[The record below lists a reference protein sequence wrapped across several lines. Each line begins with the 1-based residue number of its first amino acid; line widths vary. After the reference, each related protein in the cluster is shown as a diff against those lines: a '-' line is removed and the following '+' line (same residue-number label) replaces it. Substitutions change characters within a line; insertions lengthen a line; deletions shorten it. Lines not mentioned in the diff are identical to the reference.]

1 MKQLVVLFSA
11 LLFCTIT
18 GCSKEKLPADIPSLH
33 PCHITIQMK
42 GSPLEGATVS
52 LLPEQGKWGAAG
64 ITNVQGI
71 AELRTRN
78 YRGVAEGSYKIT
90 VSKIQGGT
98 SPGTDEGPAIP
109 PVSLVNETFANPE
122 KTPLKCEIKSGE
134 NSFELTVDPS

>member
-1 MKQLVVLFSA
+1 MKQLIIILSA

-18 GCSKEKLPADIPSLH
+18 GCSKEKLPADIPLLY

-42 GSPLEGATVS
+42 GLPLDGAIVS

-64 ITNVQGI
+64 ITNAQGI

-78 YRGVAEGSYKIT
+78 YFGVAEGRYKIT

-98 SPGTDEGPAIP
+98 SPGTDDGLAIP
-109 PVSLVNETFANPE
+109 PVSLVNETFFDPA
-122 KTPLKCEIKSGE
+122 KTPLKCEIKSGK
-134 NSFELTVDPS
+134 NSFEFTVDP